1 MFLKESDSI
10 NQNYKNKM
18 DLLQVKKMKFYVD
31 IKKAVDSCNQLRSN
45 FIADDEYY
53 TELSV
58 ANADGTDRK
67 PRFGDGDYFGV
78 LEYDL

>member
-1 MFLKESDSI
+1 
-10 NQNYKNKM
+10 M

-31 IKKAVDSCNQLRSN
+31 VKKAVGSCNQLRSN
-45 FIADDEYY
+45 FIADDEYC

-67 PRFGDGDYFGV
+67 LRFGNGDYFCV